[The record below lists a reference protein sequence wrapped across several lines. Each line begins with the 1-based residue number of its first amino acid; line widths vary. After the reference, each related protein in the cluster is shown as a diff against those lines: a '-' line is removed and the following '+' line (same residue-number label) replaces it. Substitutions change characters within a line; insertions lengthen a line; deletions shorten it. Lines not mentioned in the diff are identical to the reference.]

1 MDTTIYTLKEFAEKI
16 KVSTRTLV
24 RWHES
29 GKFTAKINPSGKMF
43 YTKEDFDAY
52 IGDTE
57 GTEGLMTED
66 EALMTLLDFSQE
78 DIAEDRVISARE
90 FRERLSQRRNLGE

>member
-29 GKFTAKINPSGKMF
+29 GKFVAKLNPSGKMF
-43 YTKEDFDAY
+43 YTEGDFEKY
-52 IGDTE
+52 IGVDEKITE
-57 GTEGLMTED
+57 E
-66 EALMTLLDFSQE
+66 EALMRLLDFSSE
-78 DIAEDRVISARE
+78 DIAEDRVISASE
-90 FRERLSQRRNLGE
+90 FRERLSQRRNLVK

>member
-29 GKFTAKINPSGKMF
+29 SKFTAKINPSGKMF
-43 YTKEDFDAY
+43 YTKVDFEKY
-52 IGDTE
+52 IGV
-57 GTEGLMTED
+57 D
-66 EALMTLLDFSQE
+66 EKITLS
-78 DIAEDRVISARE
+78 AEDALALIAALENKEPISEDVVSRWKVAG
-90 FRERLSQRRNLGE
+90 ERYKKMIK

>member
-52 IGDTE
+52 IGV
-57 GTEGLMTED
+57 D
-66 EALMTLLDFSQE
+66 EKITLS
-78 DIAEDRVISARE
+78 AEDALALIAALENKEPLSEDVVARWKVAG
-90 FRERLSQRRNLGE
+90 ERYKKMIK

>member
-29 GKFTAKINPSGKMF
+29 GKFTAMINPSGKMF

-52 IGDTE
+52 IGV
-57 GTEGLMTED
+57 D
-66 EALMTLLDFSQE
+66 EKITLS
-78 DIAEDRVISARE
+78 AEDALALIAALENKEPLSEDVVARWKVAG
-90 FRERLSQRRNLGE
+90 ERYKKMIK

>member
-29 GKFTAKINPSGKMF
+29 EKFAAKINPSGKMF
-43 YTKEDFDAY
+43 YTDGDFKAY
-52 IGDTE
+52 IGEVDT
-57 GTEGLMTED
+57 LMTES
-66 EALMTLLDFSQE
+66 EALMTLLDFSSE
-78 DIAEDRVISARE
+78 DIEEDRVISASE
-90 FRERLSQRRNLGE
+90 FRERLRQRKALVK

>member
-52 IGDTE
+52 IG
-57 GTEGLMTED
+57 GTEGLMTEE

-78 DIAEDRVISARE
+78 DIAEDRVISASE
-90 FRERLSQRRNLGE
+90 FRERLSQRKDKLIK

>member
-43 YTKEDFDAY
+43 YTEEGFKTY
-52 IGDTE
+52 IGEVETP
-57 GTEGLMTED
+57 MTED
-66 EALMTLLDFSQE
+66 EALMTLLDFSSE
-78 DIAEDRVISARE
+78 DIAENKVISVSE
-90 FRERLSQRRNLGE
+90 FRERLSQRRNLVK